1 MEEQRLQ
8 KVLSAHG
15 VASRRQAE
23 QMITEGRVRVNGN
36 TARLGDKVTETD
48 VIEVDGA
55 VLRRAPRP
63 VYIMLHKPRGYV
75 TTCKDEQGRRDVTE
89 LVRDCP
95 ERVYPVG
102 RLDLNSEGLLLLTN
116 DGALANRLMH
126 PSGQVEKV
134 YLCWVPVTRRGRGKA
149 AGAPGAGRTPAESG
163 PGGAAAGQRGPGHDR
178 GGHHRGPQPAGP
190 PHVRAGGTPCD
201 AAQAHRRGTAA
212 AGPAARGPVAV
223 PDRRGSIVSPQPAVK
238 FFLQIFGK
246 PRIIQ

>member
-89 LVRDCP
+89 LVKDCP

-134 YLCWVPVTRRGRGKA
+134 YLCWVTGYKTGAEDKLRGPLELDGRPLNPARVVLRRVNGEQAMIEVGITEGRNRQVRRMCELAGLHVTRLKRIG
-149 AGAPGAGRTPAESG
+149 E
-163 PGGAAAGQRGPGHDR
+163 GQLRLDR
-178 GGHHRGPQPAGP
+178 L
-190 PHVRAGGTPCD
+190 
-201 AAQAHRRGTAA
+201 
-212 AGPAARGPVAV
+212 PVGQWRYLT
-223 PDRRGSIVSPQPAVK
+223 DEEISYLHS
-238 FFLQIFGK
+238 LL
-246 PRIIQ
+246 

>member
-55 VLRRAPRP
+55 ILRRAPRP

-89 LVRDCP
+89 LVKDCP

-134 YLCWVPVTRRGRGKA
+134 YLCWVTGYKTGAEDKLRGPLELDGRPLNPARVVLRRVNGDQAMIEVGITEGRNRQVRRMCELAGLHVTRLKRIG
-149 AGAPGAGRTPAESG
+149 E
-163 PGGAAAGQRGPGHDR
+163 GQLRLDR
-178 GGHHRGPQPAGP
+178 L
-190 PHVRAGGTPCD
+190 
-201 AAQAHRRGTAA
+201 
-212 AGPAARGPVAV
+212 PVGQWRYLT
-223 PDRRGSIVSPQPAVK
+223 DEEVSY
-238 FFLQIFGK
+238 LHSLL
-246 PRIIQ
+246 

>member
-36 TARLGDKVTETD
+36 TARLGDKVTATD

-89 LVRDCP
+89 LVKDCP

-134 YLCWVPVTRRGRGKA
+134 YLCWVTGYKTGAEDKLRGPLELDGRPLNPARVVLRRVNGDQAMIEVGITEGRNRQVRRMCELAGLHVTRLKRIG
-149 AGAPGAGRTPAESG
+149 E
-163 PGGAAAGQRGPGHDR
+163 GQLRLDR
-178 GGHHRGPQPAGP
+178 L
-190 PHVRAGGTPCD
+190 
-201 AAQAHRRGTAA
+201 
-212 AGPAARGPVAV
+212 PVGQWRYLT
-223 PDRRGSIVSPQPAVK
+223 DEEVSY
-238 FFLQIFGK
+238 LHSLL
-246 PRIIQ
+246 

>member
-89 LVRDCP
+89 LVKDCP

-134 YLCWVPVTRRGRGKA
+134 YLCWVTGYKTGAEDRLRGPLELDGRPLNPARVVLRRVNGDQAMIEVGITEGRNRQVRRMCELAGLHVTRLKRIG
-149 AGAPGAGRTPAESG
+149 E
-163 PGGAAAGQRGPGHDR
+163 GQLRLDR
-178 GGHHRGPQPAGP
+178 L
-190 PHVRAGGTPCD
+190 
-201 AAQAHRRGTAA
+201 
-212 AGPAARGPVAV
+212 PVGQWRYLT
-223 PDRRGSIVSPQPAVK
+223 DEEISYLHS
-238 FFLQIFGK
+238 LL
-246 PRIIQ
+246 

>member
-89 LVRDCP
+89 LVKDCP

-134 YLCWVPVTRRGRGKA
+134 YLCWVTGYKTGAEDKLRGPMELDGRPLNPARVVLRRVNGDQAMIEVGITEGRNRQVRRMCELAGLHVTRLKRIG
-149 AGAPGAGRTPAESG
+149 E
-163 PGGAAAGQRGPGHDR
+163 GQLRLDR
-178 GGHHRGPQPAGP
+178 L
-190 PHVRAGGTPCD
+190 
-201 AAQAHRRGTAA
+201 
-212 AGPAARGPVAV
+212 PVGQWRYLT
-223 PDRRGSIVSPQPAVK
+223 DEEVSY
-238 FFLQIFGK
+238 LHSLL
-246 PRIIQ
+246 

>member
-89 LVRDCP
+89 LVKDCP

-134 YLCWVPVTRRGRGKA
+134 YLCWVTGYKTGAEDKLRGPLELDGRPLNPARVVLRRVNGDQAMIEVGITEGRNRQVRRMCELAGLHVTRLKRIG
-149 AGAPGAGRTPAESG
+149 E
-163 PGGAAAGQRGPGHDR
+163 GQLRLDR
-178 GGHHRGPQPAGP
+178 L
-190 PHVRAGGTPCD
+190 
-201 AAQAHRRGTAA
+201 
-212 AGPAARGPVAV
+212 PVGQWRYLT
-223 PDRRGSIVSPQPAVK
+223 DEEVSY
-238 FFLQIFGK
+238 LHSLL
-246 PRIIQ
+246 

>member
-55 VLRRAPRP
+55 ILRRAPRP

-89 LVRDCP
+89 LVKDCP

-134 YLCWVPVTRRGRGKA
+134 YLCWVTGYKTGAEDKLRGPLELDGRPLNPARVVLRRVNGDQAMIEMGITEGRNRQVRRMCELAGLHVTRLKRIG
-149 AGAPGAGRTPAESG
+149 E
-163 PGGAAAGQRGPGHDR
+163 GQLRLDR
-178 GGHHRGPQPAGP
+178 L
-190 PHVRAGGTPCD
+190 
-201 AAQAHRRGTAA
+201 
-212 AGPAARGPVAV
+212 PVGQWRYLT
-223 PDRRGSIVSPQPAVK
+223 DEEVSY
-238 FFLQIFGK
+238 LHSLL
-246 PRIIQ
+246 

>member
-89 LVRDCP
+89 LVKDCP

-134 YLCWVPVTRRGRGKA
+134 YLCWVTGYKTGAEDKLRGPLELDGRPLNPARVVLRRVNGDQAMIEVGITEGRNRQVRRMCELAGLHVTRLKRIG
-149 AGAPGAGRTPAESG
+149 E
-163 PGGAAAGQRGPGHDR
+163 GQLRLDR
-178 GGHHRGPQPAGP
+178 L
-190 PHVRAGGTPCD
+190 
-201 AAQAHRRGTAA
+201 
-212 AGPAARGPVAV
+212 PVGQWRYLT
-223 PDRRGSIVSPQPAVK
+223 DEEISYLHS
-238 FFLQIFGK
+238 LL
-246 PRIIQ
+246 

>member
-36 TARLGDKVTETD
+36 TARLGDKVTEID

-89 LVRDCP
+89 LVKDCP

-134 YLCWVPVTRRGRGKA
+134 YLCWVTGYKTGAEDKLRGPLELDGRPLNPARVVLRRVNGDQAMIEVGITEGRNRQVRRMCELAGLHVTRLKRIG
-149 AGAPGAGRTPAESG
+149 E
-163 PGGAAAGQRGPGHDR
+163 GQLRLDR
-178 GGHHRGPQPAGP
+178 L
-190 PHVRAGGTPCD
+190 
-201 AAQAHRRGTAA
+201 
-212 AGPAARGPVAV
+212 PVGQWRYLT
-223 PDRRGSIVSPQPAVK
+223 DEEVSY
-238 FFLQIFGK
+238 LHSLL
-246 PRIIQ
+246 

>member
-134 YLCWVPVTRRGRGKA
+134 YLCWVTGYKAGAEDKLRAPLELDGRPLNPARVVLRRVNGDQAMIEVGITEGRNRQVRRMCELAGLHVTRLKRIG
-149 AGAPGAGRTPAESG
+149 E
-163 PGGAAAGQRGPGHDR
+163 GQLRLDR
-178 GGHHRGPQPAGP
+178 L
-190 PHVRAGGTPCD
+190 
-201 AAQAHRRGTAA
+201 
-212 AGPAARGPVAV
+212 PVGQWRYLT
-223 PDRRGSIVSPQPAVK
+223 DEEVSY
-238 FFLQIFGK
+238 LHSLL
-246 PRIIQ
+246 

>member
-89 LVRDCP
+89 LVKDCP

-134 YLCWVPVTRRGRGKA
+134 YLCWVTGYKTGAEDKLRGPLELDGRPLNPARVVLRRVSGDQAMIEVGITEGRNRQVRRMCELAGLHVTRLKRIG
-149 AGAPGAGRTPAESG
+149 E
-163 PGGAAAGQRGPGHDR
+163 GQLRLDR
-178 GGHHRGPQPAGP
+178 L
-190 PHVRAGGTPCD
+190 
-201 AAQAHRRGTAA
+201 
-212 AGPAARGPVAV
+212 PVGQWRYLT
-223 PDRRGSIVSPQPAVK
+223 DEEVSY
-238 FFLQIFGK
+238 LHSLL
-246 PRIIQ
+246 

>member
-8 KVLSAHG
+8 KVLSVHG

-36 TARLGDKVTETD
+36 TAQLGDKVTETD

-116 DGALANRLMH
+116 DGAAAQHLLH
-126 PSGQVEKV
+126 PSENVEKV
-134 YLCWVPVTRRGRGKA
+134 YLAWVTGYRPGAERALAGPMELDGRRLRPARVVLRRVNEDQAMLEVGITEGRNRQVRRMCELAGLHVTRLKRIG
-149 AGAPGAGRTPAESG
+149 E
-163 PGGAAAGQRGPGHDR
+163 GQLRLDR
-178 GGHHRGPQPAGP
+178 LPVGQWRYLTDEEVSYLHR
-190 PHVRAGGTPCD
+190 
-201 AAQAHRRGTAA
+201 
-212 AGPAARGPVAV
+212 
-223 PDRRGSIVSPQPAVK
+223 
-238 FFLQIFGK
+238 LL
-246 PRIIQ
+246 

>member
-8 KVLSAHG
+8 KVLSVHG

-36 TARLGDKVTETD
+36 TAQLGDKVTETD

-126 PSGQVEKV
+126 PSGQVEKI
-134 YLCWVPVTRRGRGKA
+134 YLCWVTGYKARAEDKLRGPLELDGRPLNPARVVLRRVNEDQAMLEVGITEGRNRQVRRMCELAGLHVTRLKRIG
-149 AGAPGAGRTPAESG
+149 E
-163 PGGAAAGQRGPGHDR
+163 GQLRLDR
-178 GGHHRGPQPAGP
+178 L
-190 PHVRAGGTPCD
+190 
-201 AAQAHRRGTAA
+201 
-212 AGPAARGPVAV
+212 PVGQWRYLT
-223 PDRRGSIVSPQPAVK
+223 DEEVSY
-238 FFLQIFGK
+238 LHSLL
-246 PRIIQ
+246 